1 MATKIGTR
9 VLIKVA
15 GQLLV
20 GQSSVSSSLAATM
33 IEISNKLSGK
43 HSEFEY
49 GRLTETLSVEGI
61 ASTSKEATLKG
72 YWECR
77 AAVNAH
83 TKVEVILTEFTD
95 ESGVTKT
102 TGAEQLTYNAL
113 ISGLDMSWPDND
125 KSSFSLNLQ
134 ISGAP
139 IQATNVT
146 AGQPVADAGA
156 NQTVNET
163 TLGSPTVVTLD
174 GSASTNGG
182 SGTVTYLWTP
192 PTGITL
198 SSNTIVNPTFVAPA
212 QTTYTE
218 YEFTLRVGN
227 GTLFSEIDRTVVTVV
242 NVP

>member
-15 GQLLV
+15 GGLLV
-20 GQSSVSSSLAATM
+20 GQTSVSSSLAATM

-49 GRLTETLSVEGI
+49 GRLSETMSVEGI
-61 ASTSKEATLKG
+61 ASSSKEATLKG
-72 YWECR
+72 YWELR

-83 TKVEVILTEFTD
+83 TKVEIILTEFSD
-95 ESGVTKT
+95 ETAATKV

-113 ISGLDMSWPDND
+113 ISGLDASFPDND
-125 KSSFSLNLQ
+125 KSTFSCNIQ

-139 IQATNVT
+139 VQATNVT
-146 AGQPVADAGA
+146 SGQPVADAGA
-156 NQTVNET
+156 NQTVDEAT
-163 TLGSPTVVTLD
+163 TVTLD

-182 SGTVTYLWTP
+182 SGTLSYLWGAP
-192 PTGITL
+192 DGITL
-198 SSNTIVNPTFVAPA
+198 SSTTIVNPTFTAPA
-212 QTTYTE
+212 QSTYTE

-227 GTLFSEIDRTVVTVV
+227 GTLYSEIDRTVVTVV
-242 NVP
+242 AV

>member
-15 GQLLV
+15 GELLV
-20 GQSSVSSSLAATM
+20 GQTSVSSSLAATM
-33 IEISNKLSGK
+33 IEVSNKLSGK

-49 GRLTETLSVEGI
+49 GRLNETLAIEGI
-61 ASTSKEATLKG
+61 ASTSKEDTKKG

-77 AAVNAH
+77 AAANAH
-83 TKVEVILTEFTD
+83 TKVEVILSEFTD
-95 ESGVTKT
+95 ESGTVKT

-139 IQATNVT
+139 VQATNVT
-146 AGQPVADAGA
+146 SGQPVANAGA
-156 NQTVNET
+156 NQTVNEGAT
-163 TLGSPTVVTLD
+163 VTLD
-174 GSASTNGG
+174 GSASSNGG
-182 SGTVTYLWTP
+182 SGTLTYLWTAP
-192 PTGITL
+192 AGITL
-198 SSNTIVNPTFVAPA
+198 SSTTIVNPTFTAPA

-227 GTLFSEIDRTVVTVV
+227 GTLFSENDKTVVTVV